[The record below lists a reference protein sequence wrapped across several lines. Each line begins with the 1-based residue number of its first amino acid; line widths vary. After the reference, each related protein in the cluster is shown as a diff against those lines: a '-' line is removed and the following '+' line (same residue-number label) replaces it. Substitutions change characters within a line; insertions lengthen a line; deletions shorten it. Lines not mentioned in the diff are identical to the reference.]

1 MPCWVGAPES
11 YCIINRSVKLKLV
24 SLVYVHVF
32 WNSNNLPAIQSRI
45 NGKLICVF
53 FPKQRFLLRN
63 INIFLIYSTC
73 KLNLG
78 HCFNFF
84 DLDWQ
89 KPLVYFTT
97 PEKQFKCAEYWLFT
111 TLGAPFS
118 RKLIRF
124 SIAGKMFSQI
134 FCRKLK
140 QSQKDIPE
148 SRFKFCSPQ
157 RLSPLCSVLLF
168 FFFSRLRSV
177 TFGRSVSLNL
187 IVSGAYAL
195 WIS

>member
-1 MPCWVGAPES
+1 MLGDFVLQEDFVLPCWVGAPES

-84 DLDWQ
+84 LTLTDKNHWFILPRQKSNLNVLNIGYLPHLELHFHANSFVSLLLGKCFRKYFAESSSSHKKTFLKVDLS
-89 KPLVYFTT
+89 F
-97 PEKQFKCAEYWLFT
+97 AHRN
-111 TLGAPFS
+111 AS
-118 RKLIRF
+118 
-124 SIAGKMFSQI
+124 
-134 FCRKLK
+134 
-140 QSQKDIPE
+140 
-148 SRFKFCSPQ
+148 
-157 RLSPLCSVLLF
+157 LLF
-168 FFFSRLRSV
+168 AACYYFFFQCC
-177 TFGRSVSLNL
+177 
-187 IVSGAYAL
+187 IV
-195 WIS
+195 

>member
-1 MPCWVGAPES
+1 MLEDFVLQEDFVLPCWIGAPES

-32 WNSNNLPAIQSRI
+32 WNSNKLPAIQSRI

-73 KLNLG
+73 KLNVG
-78 HCFNFF
+78 HCFNFFF

-97 PEKQFKCAEYWLFT
+97 PEKQFKCTEYWLFT

-124 SIAGKMFSQI
+124 SITGKMFSQI

-148 SRFKFCSPQ
+148 SKFKFCSP
-157 RLSPLCSVLLF
+157 
-168 FFFSRLRSV
+168 
-177 TFGRSVSLNL
+177 
-187 IVSGAYAL
+187 
-195 WIS
+195 